1 MYYGIDC
8 THIEMGWIDT
18 QMIMDG
24 TRKYSKKP
32 NDAAAVIVNGLYRNR
47 ASIHYPFYFSFLM
60 WYFGGMHPVL
70 QQCISWISMPGPNEP
85 NFVFRKY
92 LKHKQDSSNDDD
104 DEKEEEEEAVQL

>member
-1 MYYGIDC
+1 MGKFMCQTLSVSLMYYGIDC
-8 THIEMGWIDT
+8 THIEMV
-18 QMIMDG
+18 MDG

-70 QQCISWISMPGPNEP
+70 QQCISWISMPCPNEP

-92 LKHKQDSSNDDD
+92 LKHKQDD
-104 DEKEEEEEAVQL
+104 DEKEEEA